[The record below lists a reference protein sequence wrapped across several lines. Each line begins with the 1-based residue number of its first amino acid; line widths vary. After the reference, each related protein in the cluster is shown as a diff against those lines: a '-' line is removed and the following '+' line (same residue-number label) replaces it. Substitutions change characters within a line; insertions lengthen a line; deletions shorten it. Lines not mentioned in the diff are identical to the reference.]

1 MGVALVG
8 VLGWTGQHFLRPA
21 ADRSDLLI
29 ESVVRG
35 PLEAIVTASGT
46 VVPRQQETV
55 PSPASAPVRSVLV
68 SLGEHVARGT
78 VLMQLDTT
86 AAQLELHN
94 LEERL
99 ALSHATLRSQ
109 KLQLEDA
116 VRQARS
122 QRDLKAI
129 DLESRQAKVSRLE
142 QLEGIVSK
150 AELLEARLDVKRVQ
164 VELGQIEDGI
174 VSLQKRQGAE
184 LERLE
189 RDSAILEAQRAD
201 QARKVNLSSVK
212 APIDGIVTAI
222 SAKPGAVIAE
232 GASLAIVAAQ
242 DSFSVEAALSDFYAP
257 QLKPG
262 QRVRVRASTNTFDG
276 HVSRILPTED
286 ASRLM
291 LFIDLD
297 APATDKLY
305 ANLHVD
311 ADVVIAEKPEVLQ
324 VRRGPGIEGAGDG
337 QVFVING
344 NHAIRKPVRF
354 GMSGS
359 QQIEVVEGLAA
370 GDRIIVSDISPWQ
383 GLSQIRIR

>member
-1 MGVALVG
+1 
-8 VLGWTGQHFLRPA
+8 
-21 ADRSDLLI
+21 
-29 ESVVRG
+29 
-35 PLEAIVTASGT
+35 
-46 VVPRQQETV
+46 
-55 PSPASAPVRSVLV
+55 
-68 SLGEHVARGT
+68 

-99 ALSHATLRSQ
+99 ALSYATLRSQ

-212 APIDGIVTAI
+212 APIEGIVTAI
-222 SAKPGAVIAE
+222 AAKPGAVIAE
-232 GASLAIVAAQ
+232 GASLATVAAQ

-286 ASRLM
+286 ATRLM

-344 NHAIRKPVRF
+344 DHAIRKPVRF
-354 GMSGS
+354 GLSGP

-370 GDRIIVSDISPWQ
+370 GDRVIVSDISSWQ